1 MNLDKYAGI
10 YLSNRHYRGCRFP
23 VLTTTTVVKSCVAGS
38 RRVRRHDRATIS
50 LGRQNLKYL
59 AFRQPGHEAS
69 DEEAQDTAEPR
80 APTDDDE
87 HVRECEDERQR
98 WGA

>member
-1 MNLDKYAGI
+1 MPI
-10 YLSNRHYRGCRFP
+10 SSNDDDDDDDGGDEEVALQGRAVCDGTTHPRF
-23 VLTTTTVVKSCVAGS
+23 LW
-38 RRVRRHDRATIS
+38 
-50 LGRQNLKYL
+50 GRQNLKDDL